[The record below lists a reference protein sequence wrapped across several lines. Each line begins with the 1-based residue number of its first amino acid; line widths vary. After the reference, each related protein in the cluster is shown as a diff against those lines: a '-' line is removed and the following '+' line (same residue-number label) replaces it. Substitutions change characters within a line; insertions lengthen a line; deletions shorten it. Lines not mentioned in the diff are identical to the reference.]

1 MFLRVSLVTLSLSL
15 SVSVGAFADDDSD
28 WRAVEPEN
36 IIYIETESGRAVF
49 ELNPDFA
56 PNHVKRVKELIRD
69 KHYDGAPAYRV
80 IDGFVVQFGPGIEGE
95 EGIPTLKAEFSH
107 SINPEAPFVLA
118 QEPEFF
124 TPQTGFIRGF
134 PVGRDPSR
142 NLEYLVNCRG
152 TINFSRGG
160 ADDAVAHLAIM
171 TGQAPRHLDNNTSQ
185 FGRALMGMEH
195 LIKFRLGDEANG
207 GVIESPEDMDHFTSI
222 RIAADLP
229 EEDQTKLMVMKT
241 DTEAFRKVI
250 EGQRHRDSDSWF
262 VNSTAE
268 VVDVC
273 YTKVP
278 VKLAE

>member
-1 MFLRVSLVTLSLSL
+1 MFLRVSLVALGLSLF
-15 SVSVGAFADDDSD
+15 VSVGAFADNDSD
-28 WRAVEPEN
+28 WRAVDPEN

-56 PNHVKRVKELIRD
+56 PNHVKRVKDLIRD

-124 TPQTGFIRGF
+124 TPQTGFIKGF

-250 EGQRHRDSDSWF
+250 EGQRHRDRDSWF
-262 VNSTAE
+262 INSTAS

-278 VKLAE
+278 VKLAK

>member
-1 MFLRVSLVTLSLSL
+1 
-15 SVSVGAFADDDSD
+15 
-28 WRAVEPEN
+28 
-36 IIYIETESGRAVF
+36 
-49 ELNPDFA
+49 
-56 PNHVKRVKELIRD
+56 
-69 KHYDGAPAYRV
+69 
-80 IDGFVVQFGPGIEGE
+80 
-95 EGIPTLKAEFSH
+95 
-107 SINPEAPFVLA
+107 LA

-124 TPQTGFIRGF
+124 TPQTGFIKGF

-160 ADDAVAHLAIM
+160 ANDAVAHLAIM

-185 FGRALMGMEH
+185 FGRVLMGMEH
-195 LIKFRLGDEANG
+195 LIKFRLGDETNG
-207 GVIESPEDMDHFTSI
+207 GVIESPEDMDHIKRI

-241 DTEAFRKVI
+241 DTDAFRMVI
-250 EGQRHRDSDSWF
+250 EGQRHRDRDNWF
-262 VNSTAE
+262 INPTAE

>member
-1 MFLRVSLVTLSLSL
+1 MILRVSFAALSL
-15 SVSVGAFADDDSD
+15 SVSVGAFAGDDSD
-28 WRAVEPEN
+28 WRAVDPEN

-56 PNHVKRVKELIRD
+56 PNHVKRVKDLIRD

-80 IDGFVVQFGPGIEGE
+80 IDGFVVQFGPGVEGE
-95 EGIPTLKAEFSH
+95 EGIPTLKAEFSR
-107 SINPEAPFVLA
+107 SINTEAPFVLA

-124 TPQTGFIRGF
+124 TPQTGFIKGF

-160 ADDAVAHLAIM
+160 ANDAVAHLAIM

-185 FGRALMGMEH
+185 FGRVLMGMEH
-195 LIKFRLGDEANG
+195 LIKFRLGDETNG
-207 GVIESPEDMDHFTSI
+207 GVIESPEDMDHIKRI

-241 DTEAFRKVI
+241 DTDAFRMVI
-250 EGQRHRDSDSWF
+250 EGQRHRDRDNWF
-262 VNSTAE
+262 INPTAE

>member
-1 MFLRVSLVTLSLSL
+1 MFLRVSLVALGLSLF
-15 SVSVGAFADDDSD
+15 VSVGAFADNDSD
-28 WRAVEPEN
+28 WRAVDPEN

-56 PNHVKRVKELIRD
+56 PNHVKRVKDLIRD

-124 TPQTGFIRGF
+124 TPQTGFIKGF

-185 FGRALMGMEH
+185 FGRVLMGMEH

-207 GVIESPEDMDHFTSI
+207 GVIESPEDMDHFKSI

-250 EGQRHRDSDSWF
+250 EGQRHRDRDSWF
-262 VNSTAE
+262 INSTAP

-278 VKLAE
+278 VKLAK

>member
-1 MFLRVSLVTLSLSL
+1 MFLRGSLVALGLSL
-15 SVSVGAFADDDSD
+15 SVSYGAFADSDSD
-28 WRAVEPEN
+28 WRAVDPEN
-36 IIYIETESGRAVF
+36 TIYIETESGRAVF

-56 PNHVKRVKELIRD
+56 PNHVKRVKDLIRD

-124 TPQTGFIRGF
+124 APQTGFIRGF

-185 FGRALMGMEH
+185 FGRVLMGMEH
-195 LIKFRLGDEANG
+195 LIKFRLGDEADG
-207 GVIESPEDMDHFTSI
+207 GVIESPEDMDHIKSI

-250 EGQRHRDSDSWF
+250 EGQRHRDRDSWF
-262 VNSTAE
+262 INSTAE

-278 VKLAE
+278 VKLAK

>member
-1 MFLRVSLVTLSLSL
+1 MFLRVSLVALGLSL
-15 SVSVGAFADDDSD
+15 SVSDGAFADSDSD
-28 WRAVEPEN
+28 WRAVDPEN
-36 IIYIETESGRAVF
+36 TIYIETESGRAVF

-56 PNHVKRVKELIRD
+56 PNHVKRVKDLIRD

-107 SINPEAPFVLA
+107 SINAEAPFVLA

-207 GVIESPEDMDHFTSI
+207 GVIESPKDMDHFTSI

-229 EEDQTKLMVMKT
+229 EENQTKLMVMKT

-250 EGQRHRDSDSWF
+250 GGQRHRDSDSWF
-262 VNSTAE
+262 INSTAA

-278 VKLAE
+278 VKLAN

>member
-1 MFLRVSLVTLSLSL
+1 MFLRVSLVALSLGL

-28 WRAVEPEN
+28 WRAVDPEN
-36 IIYIETESGRAVF
+36 TIYVETESGRAVF

-56 PNHVKRVKELIRD
+56 PNHVKRVKDLIRD

-107 SINPEAPFVLA
+107 SINPEAPFVLV

-124 TPQTGFIRGF
+124 TPQTGFIKGF

-185 FGRALMGMEH
+185 FGRVLMGMEH
-195 LIKFRLGDEANG
+195 LIRFRLGDESNG
-207 GVIESPEDMDHFTSI
+207 GLIERPEDMGHFKSI

-241 DTEAFRKVI
+241 DTEAFRMLI
-250 EGQRHRDSDSWF
+250 EGQRHRDRDDWF
-262 VNSTAE
+262 INPTAK

>member
-1 MFLRVSLVTLSLSL
+1 MILRVSFAALSL
-15 SVSVGAFADDDSD
+15 SVSVGAFAGDDSD
-28 WRAVEPEN
+28 WRAVDPEN

-56 PNHVKRVKELIRD
+56 PNHVKRVKDLIRD

-95 EGIPTLKAEFSH
+95 EGIPTLKAEFSR
-107 SINPEAPFVLA
+107 SINTEAPFVLA

-124 TPQTGFIRGF
+124 TPQTGFIKGF

-160 ADDAVAHLAIM
+160 ANDAVAHLAIM

-185 FGRALMGMEH
+185 FGRVLMGMEQ
-195 LIKFRLGDEANG
+195 LIKFRLGDETNG
-207 GVIESPEDMDHFTSI
+207 GVIESPEDMDHIKRI

-241 DTEAFRKVI
+241 DTDAFRMVI
-250 EGQRHRDSDSWF
+250 EGQRHRDRDNWF
-262 VNSTAE
+262 INPTAE

>member
-1 MFLRVSLVTLSLSL
+1 MFLRGSLVALGLSL
-15 SVSVGAFADDDSD
+15 SVSDGAFADSDSD
-28 WRAVEPEN
+28 WRAVDPEN
-36 IIYIETESGRAVF
+36 TIYIETESGRAIF

-56 PNHVKRVKELIRD
+56 PNHVKRVKDLIRD

-107 SINPEAPFVLA
+107 SINPAAPFVLA

-250 EGQRHRDSDSWF
+250 EAQRHRDRDSWF
-262 VNSTAE
+262 INSTAE

-278 VKLAE
+278 VKLAK